1 MNILSKVTLKNL
13 KKNKTRTVVTIIG
26 IILSVSMFTAVT
38 TLISSMQNYLV
49 ETVKKTEGSYQAM
62 VEDVKPTVLEKMDTS
77 GDFEGYSSIRNF
89 GYAKVNSENEYKPY
103 LFVGGIN
110 KDFTKYLNVNMIKGK
125 MPQKTNEI
133 ILPEHLKTNGK
144 VEYQIG
150 SIITLDIGDRKI
162 DDINLNQNEMYNEE
176 EKLINTSKKAF
187 TVVGFYERP
196 AFEEYSAPGYTALT
210 IDDKNSD
217 KPYDVYYTVSNVR
230 KIYSISE
237 KYFKDD
243 NLKYHDDLLRFYG
256 ISEFDGFNTVLY
268 GFAVVLIVII
278 MLGSISL
285 IYNAFSI
292 SISERTKQFG
302 LLKSVGAT
310 KKQVLR
316 SVLFEA
322 LFLCSIGIP
331 LGLLAGIGGI
341 GITLWA
347 VNDLFIQSFYIDN
360 GIDLTLHLSLA
371 SILVAA
377 VIGLITVLISAYIPA
392 KRAAKKTAIEAIR
405 QSGDIKIKAKKI
417 KSSKLTYKLFGFSGM
432 LANKNFK
439 RNRKK
444 YRSTVIS
451 LTMSI
456 ILFISASTFS
466 TYISSSYKQ
475 FAEQQDYDIS
485 YSMTNDIEI
494 KDTKK
499 LISDS
504 KRMRKLL
511 SNQREVSKS
520 VSVFNALTY
529 GIYANKNDV
538 KNLNKNNYDTKKGF
552 YLSASILFISDD
564 VYKNY
569 LVRNHLDVKE
579 YTDKN
584 NMKALINSSYVN
596 KSYDDETGN
605 KNIGKLDVINKNKV
619 NLDIYMIK
627 KLNGYEYN
635 GYYSTED
642 SDDDINA
649 YYMKGDKEIKIPI
662 DDAIEK
668 KEVEAPCFDVD
679 GPYGTKAYTYSD
691 TALIMPISFLESFT
705 SKNCFDNTA
714 SLLYF
719 SAKDHK
725 AATENMKKILNS
737 DSEQND
743 GHLYDSKEIQEANM
757 ALLIVVN
764 IFTYGFI
771 ILISLISIANV
782 FNTISTNIMLRKRE
796 FAMLKSIGMTKKS
809 FNKMMN
815 YECLLY
821 GLKSIIYGLPIGIF
835 VSYLLGRIM
844 QEGLSMGY
852 IFPTKAVIIAVVSIF
867 IVVFVT
873 MAYSMRKI
881 KKDSPIETLKNENI

>member
-49 ETVKKTEGSYQAM
+49 ETIKTTEGSYQAM
-62 VEDVKPTVLEKMDTS
+62 VEDVKPSVLEKMDSS

-176 EKLINTSKKAF
+176 EKLTNTSKKAF

-217 KPYDVYYTVSNVR
+217 KSYDVYYAVSNVR

-347 VNDLFIQSFYIDN
+347 VNGLFIQSFFIDN

-475 FAEQQDYDIS
+475 FGEQQDYDIS

-529 GIYANKNDV
+529 GIYANKNDI

-552 YLSASILFISDD
+552 YLSAGILFISDD

-569 LVRNHLDVKE
+569 LVKNHLDVKE

-642 SDDDINA
+642 NDDDINA
-649 YYMKGDKEIKIPI
+649 YYTKGDKEVKIPI

-668 KEVEAPCFDVD
+668 KEVEATCFDVD

-714 SLLYF
+714 SSLFF

-743 GHLYDSKEIQEANM
+743 DHLYDSKEIQEANM
-757 ALLIVVN
+757 ALLVVVN
-764 IFTYGFI
+764 VFTYGFI

-796 FAMLKSIGMTKKS
+796 FAMLKSIGMTKKA

-821 GLKSIIYGLPIGIF
+821 GLKSIIYGLPIGLF

>member
-62 VEDVKPTVLEKMDTS
+62 VEDVKPSVLEKMDNS

-176 EKLINTSKKAF
+176 EKLINTSKKVF

-196 AFEEYSAPGYTALT
+196 TFEEYSAPGYTALT

-217 KPYDVYYTVSNVR
+217 KSYDVYYAVSNVR

-347 VNDLFIQSFYIDN
+347 VNGLFIQSFFIDN

-475 FAEQQDYDIS
+475 FGEQQDYDIS

-529 GIYANKNDV
+529 GIYANKNDI

-552 YLSASILFISDD
+552 YLSAGILFISDD

-569 LVRNHLDVKE
+569 LVKNHLDVKE

-642 SDDDINA
+642 NDDDINA
-649 YYMKGDKEIKIPI
+649 YYTKGDKEVKIPI

-668 KEVEAPCFDVD
+668 KEVEATCFDVD

-714 SLLYF
+714 SSLFF

-743 GHLYDSKEIQEANM
+743 DHLYDSKEIQEANM
-757 ALLIVVN
+757 ALLVVVN
-764 IFTYGFI
+764 VFTYGFI

-796 FAMLKSIGMTKKS
+796 FAMLKSIGMTKKA

-821 GLKSIIYGLPIGIF
+821 GLKSIIYGLPIGLF

>member
-62 VEDVKPTVLEKMDTS
+62 VEDVKPSVLEKMDNS

-133 ILPEHLKTNGK
+133 ILPDHLKTNGK

-150 SIITLDIGDRKI
+150 SIITLDIGERKI
-162 DDINLNQNEMYNEE
+162 EDINLNQNEMYNEE
-176 EKLINTSKKAF
+176 EKLINTSKKTF

-196 AFEEYSAPGYTALT
+196 TFEDYSAPGYTALT

-217 KPYDVYYTVSNVR
+217 KSYDVYYTVSNVR

-256 ISEFDGFNTVLY
+256 ISDFGGFNTVLY

-302 LLKSVGAT
+302 LLKSIGAT

-347 VNDLFIQSFYIDN
+347 VNGLFIQSFFIDN

-499 LISDS
+499 LINDS

-529 GIYANKNDV
+529 GIYANKNDI

-552 YLSASILFISDD
+552 YLSAGILFISDD

-569 LVRNHLDVKE
+569 LVKNHLDVKE

-596 KSYDDETGN
+596 KSYDETGN
-605 KNIGKLDVINKNKV
+605 KKIGKLDVINKNKV

-642 SDDDINA
+642 NDDDINA

-668 KEVEAPCFDVD
+668 KEVEATCFDVD
-679 GPYGTKAYTYSD
+679 GPYGTKAYTYSE

-705 SKNCFDNTA
+705 SKNCFDNTS

-743 GHLYDSKEIQEANM
+743 DHLYDSKEIQEANM
-757 ALLIVVN
+757 ALLVVVN
-764 IFTYGFI
+764 VFTYGFI

-796 FAMLKSIGMTKKS
+796 FAMLKSIGMTKKA

-821 GLKSIIYGLPIGIF
+821 GLKSIIYGLPIGLF